1 MESKQPLYFD
11 SYPVIP
17 PLCAGVPGPWSK
29 PCSNTQDTG
38 RENRQIFYFLLS
50 FTQVLYFQNGVAQTW
65 LDSRDSTF

>member
-17 PLCAGVPGPWSK
+17 PLCAGVPGHGPS
-29 PCSNTQDTG
+29 PAPTQDTG

-65 LDSRDSTF
+65 LHSRDSTF